1 VNLRAVVEE
10 IRRAGGDL
18 RLEGDERVHVVF
30 PPGMEGLTP
39 VLRDH
44 KPELVVLLRAQG
56 GRVATFPHCPKCA
69 SYALCRINNLGEYEC
84 MTCGLQN
91 IEEQIAR
98 RLQ

>member
-1 VNLRAVVEE
+1 MTAETLIESVKA
-10 IRRAGGDL
+10 AGGVLKLD
-18 RLEGDERVHVVF
+18 GDSVRCSLPEDVALLA
-30 PPGMEGLTP
+30 GELKA
-39 VLRDH
+39 H
-44 KPELVVLLRAQG
+44 KPELIELLRRAG

-69 SYALCRINNLGEYEC
+69 SYALFRENNIGDYEC